1 MSGIENI
8 NDKNRMTDPSTEQ
21 VQVSQ
26 STLIDNLRELVD
38 VLGRVA
44 YTLLRSP
51 TIDPLTGRQRVSI
64 EA

>member
-1 MSGIENI
+1 MSIENV

-21 VQVSQ
+21 VQLSQ

-51 TIDPLTGRQRVSI
+51 TVDPIS
-64 EA
+64 